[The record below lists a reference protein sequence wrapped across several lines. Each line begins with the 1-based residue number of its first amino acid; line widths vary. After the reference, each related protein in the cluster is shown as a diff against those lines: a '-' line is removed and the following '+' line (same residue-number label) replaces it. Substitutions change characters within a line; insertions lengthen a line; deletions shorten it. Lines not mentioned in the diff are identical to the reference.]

1 MEIIKFKY
9 NDREYFG
16 KVEKE
21 KVIELINFDFS
32 KDFFQTGFTVSKYD
46 IEIIPPLEPSK
57 IIGIALNN
65 KKLVGQKKKYD
76 EPLIFLKSPTSLT
89 FSSSITIP
97 KSNIVWVEVEIG
109 IVIKKDL
116 IGSLTVNMQNSG
128 NTFHTIG

>member
-65 KKLVGQKKKYD
+65 KKLVGQKK
-76 EPLIFLKSPTSLT
+76 STM
-89 FSSSITIP
+89 
-97 KSNIVWVEVEIG
+97 N
-109 IVIKKDL
+109 
-116 IGSLTVNMQNSG
+116 
-128 NTFHTIG
+128 H